1 MRYHKIKITVVLII
15 FIAVF
20 FIFFDYRHF
29 NNSAKFL
36 PGDSIGK
43 IINGKKQ
50 GEWRFYY
57 LTGQLKEVRHYIDDK
72 KTANLLLIIEMA

>member
-20 FIFFDYRHF
+20 FIFYDYRHF
-29 NNSAKFL
+29 NKSEKYL
-36 PGDSIGK
+36 PGDSIGQ
-43 IINGKKQ
+43 IINGNKQ

-72 KTANLLLIIEMA
+72 KTANLLLIIQMA